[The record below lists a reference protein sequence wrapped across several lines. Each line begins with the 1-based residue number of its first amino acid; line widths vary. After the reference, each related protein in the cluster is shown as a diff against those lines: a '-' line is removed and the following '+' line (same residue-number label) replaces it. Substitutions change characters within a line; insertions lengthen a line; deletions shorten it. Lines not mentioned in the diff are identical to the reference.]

1 MDGCTRNL
9 ARIRPWATPSSPWQG
24 GPVLRHH
31 GSSRGAGGQDVAACG
46 CWRLGSSLQVS
57 FGATQTCGRCPCST
71 LPWALRQK
79 HRPSEICPLPPLSEP
94 SARPR
99 IATALA
105 PLEGRANRRRTA
117 DPDTS
122 RRRSQTSG
130 SRGISAPQGLRPAS
144 AFGVLAWRERQVSL
158 LGVIGH
164 QADQRRDGLHPCGVQ
179 SWIPVLNAR
188 SEVAAQSSTCACR
201 VMGSMVAAP
210 AFVT

>member
-117 DPDTS
+117 DPIPTHRGDAPKPPGVVGS
-122 RRRSQTSG
+122 PLRKVYVRPARSG
-130 SRGISAPQGLRPAS
+130 SWRGVNDRSRCWAS
-144 AFGVLAWRERQVSL
+144 SGTRQTNDV
-158 LGVIGH
+158 
-164 QADQRRDGLHPCGVQ
+164 
-179 SWIPVLNAR
+179 
-188 SEVAAQSSTCACR
+188 T
-201 VMGSMVAAP
+201 GSIRAGSNRGSQY
-210 AFVT
+210 